1 MTMICDPIPFVELVQ
16 KNLVGNYEPIMGVCG
31 KIFIIFTICKCCSC
45 CELNINF
52 QNVIPLLHKHEGPQM
67 GDVLSTH
74 CKIRED
80 RLG

>member
-1 MTMICDPIPFVELVQ
+1 MF
-16 KNLVGNYEPIMGVCG
+16 
-31 KIFIIFTICKCCSC
+31 
-45 CELNINF
+45 
-52 QNVIPLLHKHEGPQM
+52 IPLLHKHEGPQM